1 LSLCC
6 LTGAFDDNSSV
17 VSLTKVCDVASHSL
31 RNYVTKDW
39 FRDIAF
45 RQEPSPL
52 AKRIAEVLGA
62 SASVDEGK
70 DAEK

>member
-17 VSLTKVCDVASHSL
+17 VSLTEVCKLATHSL

-52 AKRIAEVLGA
+52 AKRIAEVLGVSA
-62 SASVDEGK
+62 SADERK
-70 DAEK
+70 DAGK